1 MARIVKEQE
10 YALRRNAILD
20 VAQRLVVTR
29 GYEQMTIQDVLD
41 DLQISKGA
49 FYHYFD
55 SKQALLEALLERM
68 QQELEPLF
76 ITLGQD
82 SSLPALE
89 KLRRFFAMLNRY
101 KTGQKAF
108 FLELLRVWYADDNA
122 IVRQKMRA
130 AGVKWITPWVVEI
143 IHQGIQEGVF
153 MTSYP
158 DEVGEVVLSLVQSL
172 GDALAEL
179 LLRAEPSGETLGR
192 MERTTAAYS
201 DALERVL
208 GAPKASLQLVDAQT
222 LSEWFVS
229 ARDNA

>member
-1 MARIVKEQE
+1 
-10 YALRRNAILD
+10 
-20 VAQRLVVTR
+20 
-29 GYEQMTIQDVLD
+29 
-41 DLQISKGA
+41 
-49 FYHYFD
+49 
-55 SKQALLEALLERM
+55 
-68 QQELEPLF
+68 
-76 ITLGQD
+76 
-82 SSLPALE
+82 
-89 KLRRFFAMLNRY
+89 
-101 KTGQKAF
+101 
-108 FLELLRVWYADDNA
+108 
-122 IVRQKMRA
+122 
-130 AGVKWITPWVVEI
+130 
-143 IHQGIQEGVF
+143 